1 MSIGASAISGMT
13 MGRLHAVMGSR
24 WRRTARIASKSAF
37 LARRRDGAVLT
48 ARTGQ
53 TERGPQ
59 QMLTD
64 AQQHA
69 TDRFAKSLLALSDDA
84 LIDTYQQAL
93 DDHRA
98 ARAEGSDNL
107 TKAYAQTLATE
118 KAIARSV
125 PWLSNPLQGPV
136 SLNQLASPFRRTCSW
151 RRASPRVFPS
161 PRPSLRPLPPKPQR
175 TLQTRPIEELLWTSG
190 QDGIARPLR
199 HGRIHC
205 EGGVICQAWRP
216 LWFAAITT
224 CGCEVTPV
232 RSQPFKGA
240 LPCPNGTRLRT
251 ETERAEAH
259 WGL

>member
-37 LARRRDGAVLT
+37 LARRRDGAVWT

-93 DDHRA
+93 DDNRA
-98 ARAEGSDNL
+98 ARAEGSDSL
-107 TKAYAQTLATE
+107 TKAYARVRE
-118 KAIARSV
+118 
-125 PWLSNPLQGPV
+125 WLPVAGP
-136 SLNQLASPFRRTCSW
+136 SQLST
-151 RRASPRVFPS
+151 
-161 PRPSLRPLPPKPQR
+161 
-175 TLQTRPIEELLWTSG
+175 TSG
-190 QDGIARPLR
+190 S
-199 HGRIHC
+199 C
-205 EGGVICQAWRP
+205 
-216 LWFAAITT
+216 
-224 CGCEVTPV
+224 
-232 RSQPFKGA
+232 RSEMSG
-240 LPCPNGTRLRT
+240 
-251 ETERAEAH
+251 
-259 WGL
+259 